1 MPAGLPVAMI
11 MLAQAASA
19 VPADPAPAPVAVSA
33 STYGPPAPAK
43 PKPPAPKP
51 PEQSCATVVAS
62 ANPREII
69 VCAPKPQ
76 GYRLNPDVMQAR
88 REIRSGG
95 RPTPSEK
102 FRNTDCATIGPMGCR
117 GGPTINLV
125 NAAITL
131 ATMAKKAVNGE
142 NVGKMFVT
150 DPHPSEYQLYLEAKR
165 RREAAEAEKAAKA
178 KARAASAA
186 ADAAGA
192 ADSSPR

>member
-19 VPADPAPAPVAVSA
+19 VPADPAPAPLPVAA

-43 PKPPAPKP
+43 PKAPAPKP
-51 PEQSCATVVAS
+51 PEQSCATVVAT

-150 DPHPSEYQLYLEAKR
+150 DPHPSEYQLYLEAKH

-178 KARAASAA
+178 KAKAAAA
-186 ADAAGA
+186 ADPAGA
-192 ADSSPR
+192 ADSVPR